1 MIMIVH
7 WIKQH
12 NICHTYSFLPI
23 RRKEREREG
32 KKRRGR
38 ERKRERE
45 RERERGCS
53 LVGISTN
60 YQSFIYSTLVDRMVS
75 F

>member
-45 RERERGCS
+45 REREREDAAW
-53 LVGISTN
+53 LA
-60 YQSFIYSTLVDRMVS
+60 YQQIINHSYIVH
-75 F
+75 